1 MCRYIT
7 SPATQDPPPPP
18 APPPPFQPTYEDRGD
33 APDRIFAA
41 VDEQAFERLVST
53 WERELRLAGAAEADL
68 LHLNHL
74 TPINEAAARS
84 FGDVPAIGHLHGTE
98 LLMLR
103 DIEEGPPAGWDHA
116 KAWAERMRA
125 WAGRCER
132 LLVLSRDAVERV
144 PDLLGVEPERVVWAP
159 NGFEPESFDRR
170 PRAGEKRVELWR
182 RWLVEDP
189 RGWDESGE
197 TGSVSYSEEDLE
209 PFREGM
215 VLLYV

>member
-1 MCRYIT
+1 MALMFFPRGGSAQVMRYLARGLPDHGWDPT
-7 SPATQDPPPPP
+7 LVTGSLGREGDMSHAQTFFSGVEVRAVDYTESRDAPDPLAADPPFHPS
-18 APPPPFQPTYEDRGD
+18 YEDRDD
-33 APDRIFAA
+33 APDRVFAA
-41 VDEQAFERLVST
+41 VDDEAFERLVST
-53 WERELRLAGAAEADL
+53 WERELRAAGAADADL

-144 PDLLGVEPERVVWAP
+144 PDLLGV
-159 NGFEPESFDRR
+159 
-170 PRAGEKRVELWR
+170 
-182 RWLVEDP
+182 
-189 RGWDESGE
+189 
-197 TGSVSYSEEDLE
+197 
-209 PFREGM
+209 
-215 VLLYV
+215 